1 MLPLMLRVLSL
12 ALCCL
17 ALAACRFDGAL
28 QPAPARP
35 AATEPTQVPQA
46 ASPSV
51 APTASPRPAPSA
63 APTATLAPTPTPTP
77 AAVVGYAA
85 HVVAE
90 GETLEQ
96 IADAGGSEPEL
107 IQTYNL
113 LGGPPA
119 AGRALVV
126 PRLDGRDSRLPNR
139 PVLVRRGPSER
150 PWVALTLDAGAGA
163 GPVPAI
169 LQTLRQRGVRL
180 TFFLTGAWVRDH
192 PELVRQIAADG
203 HEIANH
209 SMSHPD
215 MTGLGEAAIRAEL
228 AETEA
233 LVQQTAGVTTR
244 PFFRPPYGAYN
255 DRTLGQIQREGY
267 LPIYWTLDS
276 LDSVGKPKTA
286 AFLLRRVTDT
296 LPPEQLRGA
305 IILAHCGSAATAEAL
320 PLILDRFA
328 EMGFAVKTLSEVLG
342 D

>member
-1 MLPLMLRVLSL
+1 M
-12 ALCCL
+12 
-17 ALAACRFDGAL
+17 
-28 QPAPARP
+28 
-35 AATEPTQVPQA
+35 
-46 ASPSV
+46 
-51 APTASPRPAPSA
+51 
-63 APTATLAPTPTPTP
+63 
-77 AAVVGYAA
+77 
-85 HVVAE
+85 
-90 GETLEQ
+90 EQ
-96 IADAGGSEPEL
+96 IADAGGSAPEL
-107 IQTYNL
+107 IRSYNL
-113 LGGPPA
+113 LDGPPA

-139 PVLVRRGPSER
+139 PILVRRGPSGR

-163 GPVPAI
+163 GPVPSI

-192 PELVRQIAADG
+192 PELTRQIVADG

-215 MTGLGEAAIRAEL
+215 MTRLDQAAIRAEL

-233 LVQQTAGVTTR
+233 LVQQVAGATTR

-255 DRTLGQIQREGY
+255 ERVLQQVQREGY
-267 LPIYWTLDS
+267 LPVYWTLDS
-276 LDSVGKPKTA
+276 LDSVGRPKTA
-286 AFLLRRVTDT
+286 AFLLRRVTDA

-305 IILAHCGSAATAEAL
+305 IILAHCGSTATAEAL
-320 PLILDRFA
+320 PLILDRFT